1 MKLNLLE
8 KNIIKNFLEKNKSG
22 VQYDEFFYSELIV
35 LNREFSG
42 VGFMTC
48 LHRYDELKVSS
59 RDLSF
64 KWGNVGAILNSEI
77 DTGYLLYINDGYL
90 AVIEGY
96 TYDDDW
102 PKEINSLDLYEV

>member
-8 KNIIKNFLEKNKSG
+8 KNIIKYFLEKNKSG
-22 VQYDEFFYSELIV
+22 VQYDEFFYSELVV
-35 LNREFSG
+35 LDREFSG
-42 VGFMTC
+42 VGFMTY
-48 LHRYDELKVSS
+48 LNRSDELKVASH
-59 RDLSF
+59 DLSF

-77 DTGYLLYINDGYL
+77 DTGYLLYIKGGYL

-102 PKEINSLDLYEV
+102 PKEINSLDLYGV